1 MFLWERIILLGA
13 PIALIAFSFIGLL
26 GKTGKFSRILLF
38 AGALLFA
45 WFFFR
50 FQSQFPDFTV
60 TEYFYP
66 VDLNITLAIL
76 PVVWLLFS
84 LVFAREDYIES
95 LDRYKIGIG
104 LGSIFGVVFIIAGY
118 FYPLLV
124 VQPNNDGV
132 NSLYI
137 TSLGQWYFL
146 YMIIVAAMIMINFE
160 STYRASWGVYRRKIR
175 PVILLIGILLVAIL
189 LTSSLILLSGE
200 LNRYYISFLAVI
212 LTLTV
217 IFMSAYLRRYEA
229 QQSGVFVRQQAIYSS
244 VAIIVIGFYLI
255 LAGAIGKIIQ
265 IIGGDVKLFIS
276 VLGALII
283 FVVLLALI
291 VSRSIKERIKGTVD
305 RTFQGR
311 QMDFETELAVFSE
324 DIATILDPAELTE
337 KILELLRDRL
347 GIGRLYLYY
356 TDPHQ
361 DNLQLIYPKSTESE
375 LDIKIGARGVFADW
389 IFRHGEAMVMEDLLE
404 RLSPERDK
412 IPEYDSLSRLEIAI
426 CLPLIAKQKLVGIL
440 FLGPKVN
447 NERFLHQEIQFISS
461 ISHQF
466 SLALFSARLSE
477 ELLASRQI
485 ESFHKFT
492 AFVLHDLK
500 NSVSMLS
507 MLLQNYESN
516 KDNPE
521 FQKSAITTIT
531 GAVQRMQTVIE
542 KLKSG
547 AEAES
552 FSKSDCNLKQI
563 LLSLEDKLKLTDNR
577 KINYV
582 NNVSDRA
589 VVRADEEKLTEVIRN
604 LIINALEAMPEGGDL
619 KAETIIEADTLSL
632 EISDTGSGMSEE
644 FIAAKLFQPFST
656 TKAKGL
662 GIGLYQSKDWL
673 DKMGA
678 RIKVQSAPGEGTCF
692 KIIFKTE

>member
-1 MFLWERIILLGA
+1 MFLWEQIILIGA
-13 PIALIAFSFIGLL
+13 PVALILFSLL
-26 GKTGKFSRILLF
+26 SLFGKTGKFSRILLF

-50 FQSQFPDFTV
+50 FQAEFPDFTV

-66 VDLNITLAIL
+66 VDINITMALL

-84 LVFAREDYIES
+84 LVFAREDYSDS
-95 LDRYKIGIG
+95 LNRYRIGIG
-104 LGSIFGVVFIIAGY
+104 LGLFFGAVFVIAGY

-124 VQPNNDGV
+124 IQPNDDGI

-137 TSLGQWYFL
+137 TRLGQWYFL
-146 YMIIVAAMIMINFE
+146 YMIILTAMIMINFE

-175 PVILLIGILLVAIL
+175 PVILLIGILLVALL

-200 LNRYYISFLAVI
+200 LNRYYISVLAVMMS
-212 LTLTV
+212 LTV
-217 IFMSAYLRRYEA
+217 MFISAYLRRYEA

-265 IIGGDVKLFIS
+265 VIGGDVKLYIS

-283 FVVLLALI
+283 FVGFLALI

-311 QMDFETELAVFSE
+311 QMDFETELAIFSE
-324 DIATILDPAELTE
+324 EIATILDPAELTE

-361 DNLQLIYPKSTESE
+361 ENLQLIYPKSTESE
-375 LDIKIGARGVFADW
+375 LDIKIGSRGVFADW

-404 RLSPERDK
+404 RLNAERDK
-412 IPEYDSLSRLEIAI
+412 IPEYEALSSMEIAI

-447 NERFLHQEIQFISS
+447 NDRFLHQEIQFISS

-477 ELLASRQI
+477 ELLAAKQI

-492 AFVLHDLK
+492 TFVMHDLK

-521 FQKSAITTIT
+521 FQKSVIPTIS
-531 GAVQRMQTVIE
+531 GAVQRMQTIIE

-547 AEAES
+547 GKADT
-552 FSKSDCNLKQI
+552 FRKSDCNLKRI
-563 LLSLEDKLKLTDNR
+563 LLSLEDKLKLADNR

-582 NNVSDRA
+582 NNVSDAA

-604 LIINALEAMPEGGDL
+604 LIINALEAMPEGGEI
-619 KAETIIEADTLSL
+619 KAETKIEADNIILDIADS
-632 EISDTGSGMSEE
+632 GMGMSEE
-644 FIAAKLFQPFST
+644 FVASKLFQPFAT

-662 GIGLYQSKDWL
+662 GIGLYQSKEWL
-673 DKMGA
+673 EKMGA
-678 RIKVQSAPGEGTCF
+678 RIKVQSAPGRGTCF
-692 KIIFKTE
+692 SIIFKNE